1 MWLDVILFA
10 TVAFAGSPD
19 YLSIMQGTLISRV
32 IILIFALPFL
42 YGYLRWQSNKK
53 GIQIENRPVLAILK
67 QVAEIEIELAHAQHE
82 IERRKK
88 AEKELGKVVQELEKA
103 LSEVKILQGILP
115 ICSHCKK
122 IRDDQ
127 GYWQNVEKYIHDRSE
142 AEFSHGVCP
151 ECAKKYYPDF
161 TLYDK

>member
-1 MWLDVILFA
+1 M
-10 TVAFAGSPD
+10 
-19 YLSIMQGTLISRV
+19 
-32 IILIFALPFL
+32 
-42 YGYLRWQSNKK
+42 YGYLHWQSSKK

-88 AEKELGKVVQELEKA
+88 AEKELGQVVQELQKA
-103 LSEVKILQGILP
+103 LLEVKTLQGILP

-127 GYWQNVEKYIHDRSE
+127 GFWQKVEKYIRDRSE
-142 AEFSHGVCP
+142 AEFSHGICP
-151 ECAKKYYPDF
+151 ECAKEFWGDYLD
-161 TLYDK
+161 DDE